1 MGKQKYVF
9 SEMNLVKIVNFS
21 FQEILE

>member
-1 MGKQKYVF
+1 MGVVYRSKLLPKI
-9 SEMNLVKIVNFS
+9 VKIVNFS